1 MDVQHS
7 RPKRDRPIFVDIML
21 IGAVMAALMYGGLR
35 LLGKTH
41 DAWDMRYGDAPTPEA
56 PAEAPTPAAK
66 PGKPWTA
73 ADDAEYYRLKAEAE
87 ARRRRYEGS
96 SGNTRCIDGT
106 LFRVEGNSYTSLG
119 RC

>member
-1 MDVQHS
+1 MDDQHS

-41 DAWDMRYGDAPTPEA
+41 DAWDVRYGDAPAAAAVE
-56 PAEAPTPAAK
+56 PTPAPAPK

-96 SGNTRCIDGT
+96 AGNTRCIDGT